1 MSPMTAPTGRTEMS
15 ASKPKTPT
23 ASGISRL
30 LATAGFERSEL
41 STTRIRDYRRRTY
54 GYIVQGC
61 GPGEVTARHTSGQFA
76 PSDEDRADSRRTE
89 DSYAA
94 TIEAAGYTV
103 RRDDYLSLI
112 VTAKEG

>member
-1 MSPMTAPTGRTEMS
+1 MTS
-15 ASKPKTPT
+15 KTPT

-30 LATAGFERSEL
+30 LAKAGFEKSE
-41 STTRIRDYRRRTY
+41 SSATRIRGYRRRSY
-54 GYIVQGC
+54 GYVVQGC
-61 GPGEVTARHTSGQFA
+61 GHGEVSVRHTSGQFA
-76 PSDEDRADSRRTE
+76 PADEDRADSRRTE

-94 TIEAAGYTV
+94 TIEAAGYAV